1 MKRNALT
8 AALLILTPVLQAQ
21 APAAAEVQRLAWLEG
36 RWSGSKDGVTI
47 EEHWTSPSG
56 DALLGMN
63 KAVKGGRM
71 VSFES
76 LRIAA
81 TKDGIAYLASP
92 QGVSPTP
99 FKLVELADKKVV
111 FENKEHDFP
120 QRILYW
126 LDETGALHARIE
138 GPRGGKTVS
147 QEWVWTKTRPQ

>member
-1 MKRNALT
+1 MKRNMLT
-8 AALLILTPVLQAQ
+8 VALLILTPALQAQ
-21 APAAAEVQRLAWLEG
+21 TPAAPSEVQRLGWMEG
-36 RWSGSKDGVTI
+36 RWSGTKDGVTI
-47 EEHWTSPSG
+47 EETWTSPAG

-63 KAVKGGRM
+63 KTVTGGRM

-81 TKDGIAYLASP
+81 TKDGVAYLASP
-92 QGVSPTP
+92 QGVPPTP
-99 FKLVELADKKVV
+99 FKLVELGDNKVV

-126 LDETGALHARIE
+126 LDEAGAMHARIE

-147 QEWVWTKTRPQ
+147 QEWVWTKAR